1 MFRCSKLYSLC
12 PQKDSNTGDVHKTA
26 SNRPNRKHT
35 AQALVSIIKGMP
47 STKLSQL
54 QHEIEPLAAFL
65 PRPPSN
71 TPKGFFAASKSSAE
85 DAAQPL
91 VLDSITSGH
100 YTIEGSNTPKEN
112 HVACASDSSDVVVE
126 RLLSV
131 GGIERQNH
139 LERKRKRI
147 EGVMGDSVVV
157 KVELE
162 DETPAGMGGMLIV
175 DWVESDEDDA
185 KDVVGGSNRSTRP
198 KGAVEN
204 PAFRK
209 TVRRNSPLVH
219 C

>member
-1 MFRCSKLYSLC
+1 MSHWLL
-12 PQKDSNTGDVHKTA
+12 QKDSNTGDVHKTA

-47 STKLSQL
+47 SPKLSQL

-85 DAAQPL
+85 DMAQPL
-91 VLDSITSGH
+91 VIDSITSGQ
-100 YTIEGSNTPKEN
+100 YTIEGSNIPKEH

-126 RLLSV
+126 RLLSA
-131 GGIERQNH
+131 GGIQRQNH

-157 KVELE
+157 KVVLE
-162 DETPAGMGGMLIV
+162 DETPTGMGDMLIV

-185 KDVVGGSNRSTRP
+185 KDPIGESNTSAQH
-198 KGAVEN
+198 KGTVEN
-204 PAFRK
+204 PTPPK
-209 TVRRNSPLVH
+209 TVRQDSIAL
-219 C
+219 CC